1 MKKVGVFDQY
11 AAVKPMSENVPDL
24 LASFIEVRPGERILD
39 VGCGD
44 GRFLRFCESQMSE
57 GSVYGTD
64 VSYVRLQRCIGEQLK
79 VGQAEVENMPFADNT
94 FQTIL
99 LIEVI
104 EHTWQPEKALKE
116 LARILAPGGKM
127 ILSTP
132 NYPVKRVYDWAAYLR
147 GNSRSP
153 ADDPTHFSPFSAKG
167 IAELCSR
174 NFSRVESYMTRIA
187 GESRVS
193 LIRHI
198 HKMPR
203 LTHLLGH
210 KIIVIGYK

>member
-1 MKKVGVFDQY
+1 MKKAGVFDHY
-11 AAVKPMSENVPDL
+11 AAVKPMSENIPDL
-24 LASFIEVRPGERILD
+24 LASFIEARPGERVLD

-44 GRFLRFCESQMSE
+44 GRFLRFCESQMKE
-57 GSVYGTD
+57 GIIYGTD

-79 VGQAEVENMPFADNT
+79 VGQADVENMPFADNT

-104 EHTWQPEKALKE
+104 EHTWQPEKALSE
-116 LARILAPGGKM
+116 LVRILAPGGKL

-132 NYPVKRVYDWAAYLR
+132 NYPIKRVYDWLAYLR
-147 GNSRSP
+147 GNSESP
-153 ADDPTHFSPFSAKG
+153 ADDPTHFSPFSAQG
-167 IAELCSR
+167 ITELCSR
-174 NFSRVESYMTRIA
+174 NFSRVESHMTRIV

-193 LIRHI
+193 FIKHI
-198 HKMPR
+198 HKMPK

-210 KIIVIGYK
+210 KIIVIGHK